1 MDGQLDVL
9 GYLRS
14 LPDTVWGGCGPCICR
29 RCLYYRS
36 DRCRYGLC
44 YDDKRASDDP
54 YDKAHPDEPPRDAW
68 SDWDKP
74 GEQAHWWRGG
84 ICYPT
89 YQCDHF
95 KKFMGK
101 RFEPCIRCDTVV
113 YQDGHRYC
121 PLVEVIGCEACYESM
136 MEGLEDK
143 EIERC

>member
-1 MDGQLDVL
+1 M
-9 GYLRS
+9 
-14 LPDTVWGGCGPCICR
+14 
-29 RCLYYRS
+29 CLAISEASRI
-36 DRCRYGLC
+36 RYGADAGHAYVGGAYITDQTGADMAFATMIRGHRMTHMTRRILT
-44 YDDKRASDDP
+44 S
-54 YDKAHPDEPPRDAW
+54 PPRDAW

-74 GEQAHWWRGG
+74 GEQAHWCRGG

-89 YQCDHF
+89 YRCDHF